1 VNVFSLITAAL
12 EIIDYRIPR
21 LTCSEDFVSIGALSV
36 QWKASVNMSSTGF
49 FFFVR
54 VLLLLLVIAPN
65 LEGQEKEI
73 VGTIDIV
80 GLSVFSPDEVTKE
93 FVTRPGS
100 PYVSATLLEDLD
112 KLNSR
117 YQDRGY
123 FYSHVDSI
131 SNKSTAGT
139 IDLTVFM
146 EEGKPSIIDS
156 ISFAGDS
163 ALSESRLRQTLPI
176 KEGAP
181 FVQSDVEEGVN
192 AILEAYENAGFP
204 FAKVSI
210 DDITMDAGLSD
221 YRVKFIYNITE
232 GKQVRIKELRVE
244 GNTLTRSSVIVREA
258 RLRGN
263 EFYTENL
270 SETIKRRLDRLQ
282 LFSSVSVPE
291 FFLNQKEEGGLLV
304 KVKEGNP
311 NRFDGIVG
319 YVPSPRAGIA
329 GYVTG
334 LVDLQFRNLFG
345 TGRRLTARWSR
356 ENQSTQE
363 LGLQYYEPWIASYP
377 INGQIGFVQRIQDST
392 YVRRQIDLGIDFS
405 LNDQLAIGGVFSR
418 TNVIPSESYGRTVLA
433 ESQGTS
439 VGLSISYDTRNDP
452 VTPVKGIYYRT
463 EYDLGTKDVYG
474 SSLYSSSSNSTQR
487 VLMDLDYY
495 IEPILSQV
503 VAAELHIQDFRSNL
517 IELGDLFRLGG
528 ASTLRG
534 YSEGQFL
541 GSRLVWSNLEYRFL
555 VARRSFFYGFL
566 DAGYIVTPNEP
577 LAGLQGAEQTKLGY
591 GVGIRM
597 DTNLGLIGVSIG
609 FGEGDTFSTAK
620 LHIQLINAF

>member
-1 VNVFSLITAAL
+1 MNKSSSGFFV
-12 EIIDYRIPR
+12 
-21 LTCSEDFVSIGALSV
+21 FVS
-36 QWKASVNMSSTGF
+36 F
-49 FFFVR
+49 
-54 VLLLLLVIAPN
+54 LLLLMPVFPH
-65 LEGQEKEI
+65 LEGQEKTT
-73 VGTIDIV
+73 VGKVSFV
-80 GLSVFSPDEVTKE
+80 GLTVFPPEELIGE
-93 FVTRPGS
+93 FANKPGL
-100 PYVSATLLEDLD
+100 PYAPLSLIGDIAA
-112 KLNSR
+112 LNSKYR
-117 YQDRGY
+117 GRGY
-123 FYSHVDSI
+123 FSSRVDSI
-131 SNKSTAGT
+131 SKTSVDGT
-139 IDLTVFM
+139 IDLTLYV
-146 EEGKPSIIDS
+146 EEGKPSIIDT
-156 ISFAGDS
+156 IDFAGDS
-163 ALSESRLRQTLPI
+163 VLDERTLRQALAI
-176 KEGAP
+176 KEGVP
-181 FVQSDVEEGVN
+181 FVQSDVEHGAN
-192 AILEAYENAGFP
+192 AILAAYEEAGYP

-210 DDITMDAGLSD
+210 DNVVMTEASSD
-221 YRVKFIYNITE
+221 FRVKFTYNITE

-244 GNTLTRSSVIVREA
+244 GNSLTRNFVIMREA
-258 RLRGN
+258 RLHGN
-263 EFYTENL
+263 EFYSEHL
-270 SETIKRRLDRLQ
+270 SETIKRRLDHLQ
-282 LFSSVSVPE
+282 LFSSVSLPE

-319 YVPSPRAGIA
+319 YVPSPRVGVP

-345 TGRRLTARWSR
+345 TGRRLAARWSR
-356 ENQSTQE
+356 ESQSTQE
-363 LGLQYYEPWIASYP
+363 LGLQYFEPWIASYP
-377 INGQIGFVQRIQDST
+377 VNGQVGFVQRIQDST
-392 YVRRQIDLGIDFS
+392 YVRRQIDLTLDFS
-405 LNDQLAIGGVFSR
+405 LNDQLSIGGVFSR

-439 VGLSISYDTRNDP
+439 VGLSIVYDTRNDP
-452 VTPVKGIYYRT
+452 VTPVSGFYYRT

-474 SSLYSSSSNSTQR
+474 SSSFMASSNSTQR
-487 VLMDLDYY
+487 VLLDLDYY

-503 VAAELHIQDFRSNL
+503 VAAELHIQDFKSNV

-555 VARRSFFYGFL
+555 VAPRSYFYGFL
-566 DAGYIVTPNEP
+566 DAGYIVTPTEP

-620 LHIQLINAF
+620 LHIRLINAF